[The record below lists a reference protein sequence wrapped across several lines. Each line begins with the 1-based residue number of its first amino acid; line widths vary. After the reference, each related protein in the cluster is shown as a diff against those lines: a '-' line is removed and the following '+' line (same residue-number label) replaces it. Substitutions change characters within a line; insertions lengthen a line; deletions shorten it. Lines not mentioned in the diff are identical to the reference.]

1 MNPEGQDGCGP
12 RMRHLK
18 GEPGV
23 NCSLVRVSSRRRP
36 GELRFR
42 VETWDNWMKSGLSIQ
57 DRGHSR
63 TECRVQFES
72 VCLAVLTGFSP
83 GLKTPVSAGK
93 ILTRQL
99 ATDTKCPQL
108 M

>member
-23 NCSLVRVSSRRRP
+23 NCSLVRVSSRRRA
-36 GELRFR
+36 GELRVR

-57 DRGHSR
+57 EQGHSR
-63 TECRVQFES
+63 MQCRVRCES
-72 VCLAVLTGFSP
+72 EHLAVLTGFSP
-83 GLKTPVSAGK
+83 G
-93 ILTRQL
+93 
-99 ATDTKCPQL
+99 
-108 M
+108 